1 MIDVSLSLSF
11 LLMSLL
17 ARLMKD
23 SNESRL
29 MKTKKAWTDHREWGG
44 SEGGRA
50 LSFEQ
55 RGRSNCRKGAR

>member
-1 MIDVSLSLSF
+1 MIDASSSLSF
-11 LLMSLL
+11 FLMSLL

-29 MKTKKAWTDHREWGG
+29 MKTKKAWTDHRER
-44 SEGGRA
+44 EGRIRGRGA

-55 RGRSNCRKGAR
+55 RGRSNCRE

>member
-1 MIDVSLSLSF
+1 MIDANSSLSF
-11 LLMSLL
+11 FLMSLL

-29 MKTKKAWTDHREWGG
+29 MKTKKAWTDHRER
-44 SEGGRA
+44 GGRIRGRGA

-55 RGRSNCRKGAR
+55 RGRRNCRE

>member
-1 MIDVSLSLSF
+1 MIDASSSLSF
-11 LLMSLL
+11 FLMSLL

-29 MKTKKAWTDHREWGG
+29 MKTKKAWTDHRERGG
-44 SEGGRA
+44 IRGRGA

-55 RGRSNCRKGAR
+55 RGRSNCRERAR